1 MAGQLATR
9 PGLATEGT
17 RVSAE
22 FGLGACT
29 AAWSGRRYS
38 GRLAAGAV
46 LLIVMVSG
54 LFIPPLAT
62 AGLARAITGGV
73 DAAVL
78 ALAILLIVL
87 PPRSWTDR
95 LFLFQEGI
103 VLLDARHP
111 EPVVLRWA
119 HLATMS
125 ITTASGY
132 DDDYVSECVLRDQ
145 AGNAL
150 TVSHHLNALDE
161 VAAEAER
168 VLAPRLV
175 PDLIDRLAS
184 GEPATV
190 GPLTADRQGLSWGA
204 APGTPQSRLA
214 WQASWPEIRAVE
226 FQLQGQRAT
235 VRVGQHAHDSRSI
248 VVDGQPNSF
257 LIRYLIAHAAA
268 SAGITVTGHA
278 VNWDGESGW
287 DPEATITA
295 PVLPATGQA
304 AYPEEGNWRP
314 ARKRRHPARTALI
327 LALATGIL
335 AGWALTFD
343 HGGVIAPPDNSDSGD
358 HIASTQLATR

>member
-17 RVSAE
+17 RVGTE
-22 FGLGACT
+22 FGLGACQ
-29 AAWSGRRYS
+29 AAWRGRRYS

-62 AGLARAITGGV
+62 AGLARAITGGLDV
-73 DAAVL
+73 AIL
-78 ALAILLIVL
+78 TWAILLIVL

-95 LFLFQEGI
+95 LFLFQAGI
-103 VLLDARHP
+103 VLLDARNP

-119 HLATMS
+119 YLDTMS

-150 TVSHHLNALDE
+150 TVSRHLNAIDE
-161 VAAEAER
+161 VAAGAER
-168 VLAPRLV
+168 VLGPRLV
-175 PDLIDRLAS
+175 PDLTARLAC
-184 GEPATV
+184 GEPVTV
-190 GPLTADRQGLSWGA
+190 GPLTADRQGLSWST
-204 APGTPQSRLA
+204 APGTPQARRA
-214 WQASWPEIRAVE
+214 WQASWPQIRAIE
-226 FQLQGQRAT
+226 FGLQGQRAT
-235 VRVGQHAHDSRSI
+235 VRVGQHAHDSHSI
-248 VVDGQPNSF
+248 VLDGQPNSF
-257 LIRYLIAHAAA
+257 LVRYLIAHAAA
-268 SAGITVTGHA
+268 SAGIPVTGHA
-278 VNWDGESGW
+278 VNWDGESRW

-295 PVLPATGQA
+295 SVLPAPGQA
-304 AYPEEGNWRP
+304 AHLDEGNPWP
-314 ARKRRHPARTALI
+314 ARKRRHPARTALV

-343 HGGVIAPPDNSDSGD
+343 HGGVITPPDNSDSGD
-358 HIASTQLATR
+358 HIASTPLATR